1 MHPHSPRHHHL
12 GVLRHSFE
20 FAPTQQ
26 AHPRYA
32 NDYKLEWCC
41 TSYVNSRA
49 ECCSC
54 PYWRAPG
61 EFEQGELAAGFH
73 SCRGANIKMI
83 HVVVSVI
90 SHDQNDSSIQAVARA
105 HVMCSDPW
113 RVSTAPTPEKCS
125 YMFLR
130 RAKWH
135 ACQTQTRR
143 QSGIKMTC
151 AASQAEPFLHSL
163 RTTMHTCGLSA
174 SCH

>member
-1 MHPHSPRHHHL
+1 MIRTPHTSQVHWLQVYSVRATMHPHSPRHHHL

-49 ECCSC
+49 EFCSC
-54 PYWRAPG
+54 PYLRAPG

-83 HVVVSVI
+83 HVVVSVMI
-90 SHDQNDSSIQAVARA
+90 KMIQAWRHSSCCPSAR
-105 HVMCSDPW
+105 HVQRPM
-113 RVSTAPTPEKCS
+113 
-125 YMFLR
+125 
-130 RAKWH
+130 
-135 ACQTQTRR
+135 
-143 QSGIKMTC
+143 
-151 AASQAEPFLHSL
+151 ASEHSAN
-163 RTTMHTCGLSA
+163 T
-174 SCH
+174 